1 MAARARSQ
9 SPRRNGPLLRGEPV
23 VRQIMTAVLEEL
35 GRVGYAALRV
45 EDVAQRARVN
55 KTTVYRRWPTKES
68 LVRAGLA
75 SIAASH
81 GMTKLPDTGS
91 VRGDLLAS
99 ARRFAAFASSPIGQ
113 SLIRMMAAEHPHSE
127 LMAIAHSMRDAHEQ
141 GPTTILV
148 RARDRGELKRGV
160 EPGLVADILMATWE
174 RLLSRP
180 GGIDLELLERI
191 LDVVLDGAL
200 APRKVR
206 GRR

>member
-9 SPRRNGPLLRGEPV
+9 LLRRKGPLVRGAPV
-23 VRQIMTAVLEEL
+23 VRRIMTAVLGEL

-45 EDVAQRARVN
+45 EDVALRAGVN

-68 LVRAGLA
+68 LVRAALS

-91 VRGDLLAS
+91 VRGDLVAS
-99 ARRFAAFASSPIGQ
+99 ARRFAVFASSPIGQ

-127 LMAIAHSMRDAHEQ
+127 LMAIAHSLRDAQEQ
-141 GPTTILV
+141 GPTAILA
-148 RARDRGELKRGV
+148 RARDRGELRPGV
-160 EPGLVADILMATWE
+160 EPRLVADILIASCE
-174 RLLSRP
+174 RCLSRP

-206 GRR
+206 RR

>member
-9 SPRRNGPLLRGEPV
+9 SSRRKGPLVRGEPV

-35 GRVGYAALRV
+35 GGVGYAALRV
-45 EDVAQRARVN
+45 EDVALRAEVN

-68 LVRAGLA
+68 LVRAALS

-91 VRGDLLAS
+91 VRGDLVAS
-99 ARRFAAFASSPIGQ
+99 ARRFAGFVSSPIGQ
-113 SLIRMMAAEHPHSE
+113 SLIRMMVAEPPHSE

-141 GPTTILV
+141 GPNAILA
-148 RARDRGELKRGV
+148 RARDRGELRPGV
-160 EPGLVADILMATWE
+160 DPRLVADILMATWE
-174 RLLSRP
+174 RFVSRP

-191 LDVVLDGAL
+191 FDVVLDGAL